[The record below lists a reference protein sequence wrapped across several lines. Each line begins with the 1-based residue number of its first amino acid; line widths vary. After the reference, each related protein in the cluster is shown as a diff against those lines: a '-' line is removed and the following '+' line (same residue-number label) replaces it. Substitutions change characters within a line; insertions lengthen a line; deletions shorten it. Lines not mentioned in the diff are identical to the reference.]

1 MIKNIKLVLF
11 DLDGV
16 LIDSKKNM
24 QISWSAVQKDF
35 GIKIPFKNYF
45 KNIGLPFKEILKKL
59 FIKENLNKIERTY
72 NKESICH
79 FSKIK
84 LYPGVNKTLKDLN
97 RRKITLGIVTSKDRS
112 RTIKLIKKFKMNIK
126 LVVAHS
132 RKLRGKPFP
141 DQLLKA
147 IKMAKLNQLNT
158 IYIGDML
165 VDYKA
170 AKNSK
175 ISFVYTKYGYGKKYI
190 FYKYYIKKFRDLLN
204 II

>member
-1 MIKNIKLVLF
+1 
-11 DLDGV
+11 
-16 LIDSKKNM
+16 
-24 QISWSAVQKDF
+24 
-35 GIKIPFKNYF
+35 
-45 KNIGLPFKEILKKL
+45 
-59 FIKENLNKIERTY
+59 
-72 NKESICH
+72 
-79 FSKIK
+79 
-84 LYPGVNKTLKDLN
+84 
-97 RRKITLGIVTSKDRS
+97 
-112 RTIKLIKKFKMNIK
+112 MNIK

>member
-59 FIKENLNKIERTY
+59 FIKKNLNKIERTY
-72 NKESICH
+72 NKESISH

-97 RRKITLGIVTSKDRS
+97 RRL
-112 RTIKLIKKFKMNIK
+112 KF
-126 LVVAHS
+126 
-132 RKLRGKPFP
+132 
-141 DQLLKA
+141 
-147 IKMAKLNQLNT
+147 
-158 IYIGDML
+158 
-165 VDYKA
+165 
-170 AKNSK
+170 
-175 ISFVYTKYGYGKKYI
+175 
-190 FYKYYIKKFRDLLN
+190 
-204 II
+204 